1 MTRSISSLWFTLALL
16 GLVWSGPAVAAP
28 FAYITNSGTNDV
40 SVIDTATNVVTV
52 TVPVGIGPFGVA
64 VNPAG
69 TRVYVGNSSGNDLSI
84 MDALNA
90 RTKKP
95 RAYTTYMTVMQRLDD
110 KGLLDRT
117 RSGRSDTYTPTLSRE
132 EYQEL
137 RAAAQVQ
144 GLVDEFGD
152 VALAHFA
159 KSLQTLDPAR
169 RRQLRRLAGQL

>member
-1 MTRSISSLWFTLALL
+1 VARRRAQAPSPPALHEL
-16 GLVWSGPAVAAP
+16 EAEIMEEVWRQGE
-28 FAYITNSGTNDV
+28 T
-40 SVIDTATNVVTV
+40 TV
-52 TVPVGIGPFGVA
+52 K
-64 VNPAG
+64 
-69 TRVYVGNSSGNDLSI
+69 RV
-84 MDALNA
+84 MEALN
-90 RTKKP
+90 RKTKPP

-117 RSGRSDTYTPTLSRE
+117 RSGRYDTYTPTLTRE
-132 EYQEL
+132 DYKEL

-159 KSLQTLDPAR
+159 KSLQTLDPDR

>member
-1 MTRSISSLWFTLALL
+1 MARRRAQAPPPPALHEL
-16 GLVWSGPAVAAP
+16 EAE
-28 FAYITNSGTNDV
+28 
-40 SVIDTATNVVTV
+40 
-52 TVPVGIGPFGVA
+52 
-64 VNPAG
+64 
-69 TRVYVGNSSGNDLSI
+69 I
-84 MDALNA
+84 MDVVWHHGETTVKRVMESLNLKA
-90 RTKKP
+90 KPP

-117 RSGRSDTYTPTLSRE
+117 RSGRHDTYTPTLSRE